1 MLVHIVNKE
10 ASGEIVVNDFTCAQ
24 TTQESIQQL
33 LVEYNV
39 DASEQGYL

>member
-10 ASGEIVVNDFTCAQ
+10 ASGEIVVNDFTYAQ